1 MQSKNLFS
9 ILFLFSLFTATI
21 NLFAQ
26 KQHSFYPSFQDRQLS
41 PGKTSY
47 YIDPRLGNDNNSG
60 IDKKKPWKS
69 FKRINQ
75 LILSPGDVL
84 EVLSA
89 GAFHETLA
97 LMARGKQTLPVKVK
111 FAPGRYDLFPDNT
124 LKIPLHISNTNDSP
138 YVLKA
143 IALMLDSC
151 EFTILKGQNTNFVLR
166 GKMIETYVNNSN
178 NIHMDGLSFDYQRPT
193 VSELKVTS
201 VGSNYADLQIH
212 KDSKFSIKDSLLT
225 WQGEGWSDLVGS
237 YWQALDLQTNEIARV
252 QIPIQQVSFVSMGEN
267 NVRAFFK
274 QKHYFKK
281 DLIYQ
286 TRSTERDYAAIFMQ
300 RSKNIEL
307 KNIRINFMHGMGVV
321 SQYCENIKVDNIV
334 VKPADSSGRTCA
346 AWADILHFSGC
357 KGMIDIGNSYL
368 SAANDDAINIH
379 GTHLKIIKIEKPN
392 KIRVKFMHDETYGF
406 DAFSVGDSL
415 DLIRTESLLPIG
427 SNIVLHTERLNDRE
441 TVLTLKDPLP
451 YNLRINDVVE
461 NTTATPQVRIHHNT
475 IARIPTRGILVTTR
489 RKTVIEYNDF
499 QHTRMSGILVN
510 DDASSWYESGMVRN
524 LMIRNNN
531 FIECDAP
538 AITIFPENTEK
549 NDVSVHNNIAIINNT
564 FYLRGSKVLLAK
576 STSNILIDGNTVKM
590 QNATKKIEEL
600 VDLVNCKQ
608 VKISN
613 NKIMPK

>member
-1 MQSKNLFS
+1 MQPKNIFF
-9 ILFLFSLFTATI
+9 ILFPFLLFTATI

-26 KQHSFYPSFQDRQLS
+26 NQHIYPGYKERQLS

-47 YIDPRLGNDNNSG
+47 YIDPRLGDDKNSG

-75 LILSPGDVL
+75 LILSAGDVL

-97 LMARGKQTLPVKVK
+97 LMAKGKQTLPVKVK
-111 FAPGRYDLFPDNT
+111 FAPGRYDLFPDNA

-138 YVLKA
+138 YVPKA
-143 IALMLDSC
+143 IALMFDSC
-151 EFTILKGQNTNFVLR
+151 EFTSLKGQNTNFVLR

-178 NIHMDGLSFDYQRPT
+178 NIHLEGLSFDYERPT
-193 VSELKVTS
+193 VSELKVTN

-212 KDSKFSIKDSLLT
+212 KDSKFSIKDSVLA
-225 WQGEGWSDLVGS
+225 WHGEGWSDLAGS
-237 YWQALDLQTNEIARV
+237 YWQALDLKTNEISRV
-252 QIPIQQVSFVSMGEN
+252 QIPVQQMSFVALGEN

-274 QKHYFKK
+274 QKPYFKET
-281 DLIYQ
+281 LIYQ

-300 RSKNIEL
+300 CSKNIEL
-307 KNIRINFMHGMGVV
+307 KNIRIYFMHGMGIV
-321 SQYCENIKVDNIV
+321 SQYCENIKVDHII

-357 KGMIDIGNSYL
+357 KGMIDVGNSYL

-379 GTHLKIIKIEKPN
+379 GTHLKVINIERPN

-406 DAFSVGDSL
+406 DAFSAGDSL
-415 DLIRTESLLPIG
+415 DLIRTASLLPIG
-427 SNIVLHTERLNDRE
+427 SNMILHTDRLNDRE
-441 TVLTLKDPLP
+441 ILLTLKDPIP
-451 YNLRINDVVE
+451 SNLRINDVVE
-461 NTTATPQVRIHHNT
+461 NTTATPEVRIHHNT
-475 IARIPTRGILVTTR
+475 IARIPTRGILVTSR
-489 RKTVIEYNDF
+489 RKTVIEHNVF
-499 QHTRMSGILVN
+499 QRTLMSGILVN
-510 DDASSWYESGMVRN
+510 DDASSWYESGMVKN

-538 AITIFPENTEK
+538 AITIFPENTET
-549 NDVSVHNNIAIINNT
+549 NDIAVHNNISIINNT
-564 FYLRGSKVLLAK
+564 FYLRESKVLLAK

-590 QNATKKIEEL
+590 QNANKKIEQL
-600 VDLVNCKQ
+600 IDLVNCKQ
-608 VKISN
+608 VKLSN
-613 NKIMPK
+613 NKVIQK